1 MTGVILAPAGVA
13 FFLLRSRTGMTLR
26 LVRLRSRRRTK
37 SDAGFTLGEILT
49 SAAIITVA
57 LVGLLGSST
66 VGLTSVDN
74 ARRSSTALFLANR
87 RIEAIKTFAMSTA
100 GAQGF
105 GNVTSA
111 NFPAEGYTTITI
123 NGTSYANYR
132 TTTAITDNPGGL
144 ANTKLIQV
152 SAFYLDSAGG
162 TERSIQ
168 MSTFLAER

>member
-1 MTGVILAPAGVA
+1 VA
-13 FFLLRSRTGMTLR
+13 FFLLPYRAVMTLR
-26 LVRLRSRRRTK
+26 LVRLRLTRRAK

-66 VGLTSVDN
+66 IGLTSVDN

-87 RIEAIKTFAMSTA
+87 RIEAIKTFSMSTA

-111 NFPAEGYTTITI
+111 NFPAEGYSSITI

-132 TTTAITDNPGGL
+132 TTTTITDNPGGL

-162 TERSIQ
+162 NERSVQ
-168 MSTFLAER
+168 VSTFIGQR